1 MLARYEVRIFQNGV
15 RLRSDEKGRSVGH
28 GRTLIIILTAVYLLW
43 LFVRI
48 ISQPEWLAQL
58 PVSFLELLRLAEEA
72 IIDAI
77 DAIVAA
83 QEAGATDEQ
92 LEQARYLH
100 RQASLRWD
108 FISSENST
116 GFHSPQEAARVL
128 ALSIDY
134 ARQAQLEA
142 ERLTAGN

>member
-58 PVSFLELLRLAEEA
+58 PVSFLELLRLAQLRHHSVNA
-72 IIDAI
+72 LRHRCL
-77 DAIVAA
+77 VRSRH
-83 QEAGATDEQ
+83 DEW
-92 LEQARYLH
+92 A
-100 RQASLRWD
+100 
-108 FISSENST
+108 
-116 GFHSPQEAARVL
+116 
-128 ALSIDY
+128 
-134 ARQAQLEA
+134 
-142 ERLTAGN
+142 